1 MKTFVKIHAITAIAI
16 WVIAIFSGVGVL
28 SEGGLA
34 AAGTL
39 FILAIT
45 TFIMIIDMLSI
56 YFAKKQKTSVFS
68 VISIVFWGG
77 IFIVYGQALFSS
89 NPLFNASMLYGL
101 ITAIAILK
109 ITASVFIIT
118 FKEEIL

>member
-56 YFAKKQKTSVFS
+56 YFAKKQKTS
-68 VISIVFWGG
+68 
-77 IFIVYGQALFSS
+77 A
-89 NPLFNASMLYGL
+89 
-101 ITAIAILK
+101 
-109 ITASVFIIT
+109 
-118 FKEEIL
+118 